1 MQSYQYLMLPM
12 LLNSMELRDWL
23 KENIFKENLQG
34 KYRGN
39 ICLKSFLSL
48 HTYTHSHTHLGPLG
62 MCISQRQTAKG
73 KILIG
78 L

>member
-1 MQSYQYLMLPM
+1 MLPM

-34 KYRGN
+34 KYRGS
-39 ICLKSFLSL
+39 IYIKSFLSL
-48 HTYTHSHTHLGPLG
+48 HTYTHSHIHLGPLG
-62 MCISQRQTAKG
+62 MYISQGQTAKG